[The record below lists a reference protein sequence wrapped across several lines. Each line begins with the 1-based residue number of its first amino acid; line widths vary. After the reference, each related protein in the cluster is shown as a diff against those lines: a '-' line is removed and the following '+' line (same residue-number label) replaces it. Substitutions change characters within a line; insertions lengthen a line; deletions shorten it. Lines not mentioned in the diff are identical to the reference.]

1 LTPSRLDVT
10 INFILI
16 KEETSVERKITI
28 KGNPVTLIGNPV
40 NVGDVAPDVELTAND
55 WSTVKLSDY
64 AGKTRLLNVVYS
76 LDTSICDAQTHKFNE
91 EATKLGKDVVVLTIS
106 ADLPFAQK
114 RWCGASGLENVI
126 TLSDHKA
133 MAFSN
138 AYGVHLKERRVTGRA
153 VFVVD
158 KAGIMRYV
166 EYVPEVASHP
176 NYDAA
181 LAALKQWIG

>member
-1 LTPSRLDVT
+1 
-10 INFILI
+10 
-16 KEETSVERKITI
+16 VERTITI
-28 KGNPVTLIGNPV
+28 KGNPFTLIGNPV
-40 NVGDVAPDVELTAND
+40 KVGDVAPDAELTANN
-55 WSTVKLSDY
+55 WSSAKLSDY
-64 AGKTRLLNVVYS
+64 AGKPRLLNVVYS
-76 LDTSICDAQTHKFNE
+76 LDTGICDAQTHKFNE

-133 MAFSN
+133 MVFSD
-138 AYGVHLKERRVTGRA
+138 AYGVHLKERRTTGRA

-158 KAGIMRYV
+158 MGGILRYV
-166 EYVPEVASHP
+166 EYVPEIASHP

-181 LAALKQWIG
+181 LTALRQVVA

>member
-1 LTPSRLDVT
+1 MGKSL
-10 INFILI
+10 
-16 KEETSVERKITI
+16 K
-28 KGNPVTLIGNPV
+28 
-40 NVGDVAPDVELTAND
+40 VGDVAPDAELTAND
-55 WSTVKLSDY
+55 WSAVKLSDY
-64 AGKTRLLNVVYS
+64 AGKTRLISVVYS

-106 ADLPFAQK
+106 TDLPFAQK

-126 TLSDHKA
+126 TLSDHQT
-133 MAFSN
+133 MAFSD

-158 KAGIMRYV
+158 KGGVVRYA
-166 EYVPEVASHP
+166 EYVPEIASHP

-181 LAALKQWIG
+181 LAALKQVAGK

>member
-1 LTPSRLDVT
+1 MELT
-10 INFILI
+10 
-16 KEETSVERKITI
+16 RKVTI
-28 KGNPVTLIGNPV
+28 KGQPFTLIGKPLS
-40 NVGDVAPDVELTAND
+40 VGDVAPDVELTAND

-76 LDTSICDAQTHKFNE
+76 LDTSVCDAQTHKFNE

-114 RWCGASGLENVI
+114 RWCGASGLNNVI
-126 TLSDHKA
+126 TLSDHKTMGFA
-133 MAFSN
+133 DV
-138 AYGVHLKERRVTGRA
+138 YGTHIKERRVTGRA

-158 KAGIMRYV
+158 REGMVRYV
-166 EYVPEVASHP
+166 EYVPEISTHP

-181 LAALKQWIG
+181 LQTLKQVAGQVS

>member
-1 LTPSRLDVT
+1 MKRA
-10 INFILI
+10 
-16 KEETSVERKITI
+16 ITF
-28 KGNPVTLIGNPV
+28 KGQPFTLIGQPLNA
-40 NVGDVAPDVELTAND
+40 GDAAPDAELTAND

-64 AGKTRLLNVVYS
+64 AGKARLINVVYS
-76 LDTSICDAQTHKFNE
+76 LDTRICDAQTHKFNE
-91 EATKLGKDVVVLTIS
+91 EATKLGSEVVVLTIS

-126 TLSDHKA
+126 TLSDHQT
-133 MAFSN
+133 MAFSD

-158 KAGIMRYV
+158 KAGIVRYV
-166 EYVPEVASHP
+166 EYVPEIASHP

-181 LAALKQWIG
+181 LTALKQMVGK